1 MDLTVIVVSYNS
13 ADFLPG
19 CLEAVRRHT
28 RRVAYEVVIVDN
40 ASGDGSPEWVRHSWP
55 AARLIA
61 NPDNRGFAKAVN
73 QGFGAASGR
82 HLLLLNP
89 DAEIQEEALDRCV
102 GFLDAHPDVGV
113 VGARV
118 NNPDGTLQRA
128 CRRSVPTPM
137 VSLFRLG
144 GLGRLFPGHAAAGAY
159 NLEDADP
166 ARALDVGAVS
176 GSFLMVRREAM
187 QRAGGMDERY
197 FLYAEDIDFCLA
209 VKAAGYRVVYYP
221 EAVVVHHKGASS
233 RQASLAANREFH
245 RAMALF
251 HEKHFAATTPFW
263 ANWAILGAIALR
275 GAALDLALRLGL
287 ARRVGSKG

>member
-1 MDLTVIVVSYNS
+1 VDLTVIVVSYNS

-28 RRVAYEVVIVDN
+28 RRLAYEVVVVDN
-40 ASGDGSPEWVRHSWP
+40 ASADGSAELARRTWP
-55 AARLIA
+55 DARLIV
-61 NPDNRGFAKAVN
+61 NPDNRGFARAVN
-73 QGFGAASGR
+73 QGFGVASGR

-102 GFLDAHPDVGV
+102 GFLDAHPEVGI

-128 CRRSVPTPM
+128 CRRSVPTPT

-144 GLGRLFPGHAAAGAY
+144 GLGRWFPDHPAARAY

-166 ARALDVGAVS
+166 GRTLDVDAVS
-176 GSFLMVRREAM
+176 GSFLMVRGEAE
-187 QRAGGMDERY
+187 RKAGGMDERY
-197 FLYAEDIDFCLA
+197 FLYGEDLDFCMA

-233 RQASLAANREFH
+233 RQASLRANREFH

-251 HEKHFAATTPFW
+251 HRKHFSATTPAW
-263 ANWAILGAIALR
+263 ANWAILGAVALR
-275 GAALDLALRLGL
+275 GTALDLGLRLGL
-287 ARRVGSKG
+287 VRRVGSKG